1 MARKA
6 GVLGRSVSS
15 ERKRDGSESTEA
27 SPPKSGAEVGG
38 QLKTKGPKSE
48 AWQGFSACWVLLAD
62 GTWARG
68 QGSRTWLCDVC
79 EAVGADALGRGVKPR
94 GGAGGGQSEG
104 RPAPA
109 RAVHLN
115 TGQFREK
122 SGKTEK
128 KTERKK
134 LGTWNESEKLD
145 MMDGRGFQIKAN
157 APKRLLRVRAR
168 RALGGVTPG
177 CHCLLVE

>member
-6 GVLGRSVSS
+6 GFLGRSVSS

-27 SPPKSGAEVGG
+27 SPLHSGAEVGG
-38 QLKTKGPKSE
+38 QLETKGPKSE

-145 MMDGRGFQIKAN
+145 MMDGRSIQKSQTPRIFSQRSG
-157 APKRLLRVRAR
+157 
-168 RALGGVTPG
+168 ALALIGGVTLG